1 MPFVDEPP
9 PPPPDEPSDDA
20 PLPEPDPEPPSD
32 EPGWEHGWEDPG
44 LLPTPEPPTHIPL
57 PDPDPEPVGILIGG
71 SEGLMT
77 KTQTYGGVGANCRS
91 RSTDWGDMASMPYWL
106 EGAVDAPMSGST
118 VTLTTSGGSESWIP
132 TDSVNAIVAPNSYV
146 ELTFT
151 YSAAGATGNYSFFQP
166 TSYTFSVC
174 LEEGDSVSAMVGGD
188 SVQDFSIVKGGTE
201 RINFSEIAT
210 ANAVWTE
217 FTISIRI
224 DKAVHCAYDAEAEP
238 DQWTGTADEEG
249 AIDDENGS
257 GGGDGAG
264 AFDDCTQTDSREY
277 LGALVV
283 ILLARFVIDTTRG
296 GECD

>member
-1 MPFVDEPP
+1 MAIVDGPP
-9 PPPPDEPSDDA
+9 TPPPDEPSDDA
-20 PLPEPDPEPPSD
+20 PLPDPD

-44 LLPTPEPPTHIPL
+44 LLPTPEPPTHIPE
-57 PDPDPEPVGILIGG
+57 PEPDPEPEGILIGG

-118 VTLTTSGGSESWIP
+118 VTLTTSGSLDSWMP

-146 ELTFT
+146 ELTLT
-151 YSAAGATGNYSFFQP
+151 YSAAGAYSFYQP

-174 LEEGDSVSAMVGGD
+174 LEDGDSVSATVGGD
-188 SVQDFSIVKGGTE
+188 SVHDFSIVKGGTE
-201 RINFSEIAT
+201 RINFSEIAS
-210 ANAVWTE
+210 ANAVWSE

-257 GGGDGAG
+257 EGGDGAG
-264 AFDDCTQTDSREY
+264 GDFEWTQTDLWVL
-277 LGALVV
+277 LGVLVL
-283 ILLARFVIDTTRG
+283 ILLGRFVLNTTRG